1 MAGRSHGSCKI
12 TMPLLQVQNL
22 SKFYGAV
29 PIIREATFAI
39 QSGEKWGLVGRNG
52 SGKSTLFKILT
63 GTEEYD
69 QGEIGWAQNSRI
81 GYLAQ
86 EPQFN
91 FEGTIY
97 QELRGL
103 FKDLDTLQNEIL
115 KIQAQMAD
123 PGLAPETL
131 EQLIEEFNS
140 LSERFEQ
147 NGGYQ
152 IEGRIQGVLRG
163 LEFPKERWNDR
174 ISVLSG
180 GERTRLALARIL
192 LAPSDMLFLDEPT
205 NYLDLM
211 AIEWLE
217 EYLRNYK
224 GAVLLISHDRYFLD
238 RIITGI
244 YEIEFCNLK
253 RYRGNYSE
261 YRKQKD
267 NAYQANLKAY
277 LEQQKEVN
285 RLSKFIREADH
296 DAKRKAHSL
305 EKRLKNM
312 APITR
317 PEQNDQR
324 MIMDFGGHQASSH
337 QVLEVN
343 ELTKSFGGKRL
354 FQGISFTI
362 KAGEKVGLIGPNG
375 IGKTTLLKMILGLE
389 SPDLGWVRLGYEV
402 YPGYFSQLD
411 NAEELTGTPFSQ
423 ILGAGDLDNTEA
435 RTLLG
440 HFLFRGDDVFKSVAD
455 LSGGEKRRLGFLK
468 LMLSKANFLILDEPT
483 NHLDLES
490 IEVLEIALR
499 NFDGTVFMVSHDRYF
514 LNQLVDRYLVLEAG
528 KLFSVNS
535 YEEYLDWR
543 NRQESPTSQAD
554 KSLSESQVLRLQN
567 KEKQRDLKRKQ
578 RLLEGLETDI
588 HRFENRQKELR
599 EILND
604 PATHAD
610 YKVSV
615 ELSRELTEIE
625 THLAGL
631 YQEWEELQEE
641 IGC

>member
-1 MAGRSHGSCKI
+1 
-12 TMPLLQVQNL
+12 MPLLQVQNL

-29 PIIREATFAI
+29 PIIRQATFAV
-39 QSGEKWGLVGRNG
+39 QPGEKWGLVGRNG
-52 SGKSTLFKILT
+52 SGKTTLFKILT
-63 GTEEYD
+63 GIEESD
-69 QGEIGWAQNSRI
+69 EGEIGWAQNSRV

-97 QELRGL
+97 QELRGI
-103 FKDLDTLQNEIL
+103 FTDLDALQNEIL
-115 KIQAQMAD
+115 KIQAQMAE
-123 PGLAPETL
+123 PELAPDTL
-131 EQLIEEFNS
+131 NQLIEEFHG

-163 LEFPKERWNDR
+163 LEFPKERWQDR
-174 ISVLSG
+174 VGVLSG
-180 GERTRLALARIL
+180 GERTRLALAKIL
-192 LAPSDMLFLDEPT
+192 LAPSDILFLDEPT

-217 EYLRNYK
+217 DYLREYK

-238 RIITGI
+238 RIVTGI
-244 YEIEFCNLK
+244 YEIEFCNVK

-261 YRKQKD
+261 FRKQKD
-267 NAYQANLKAY
+267 SAYQANLKAY

-285 RLSKFIREADH
+285 RLSKFIREADN

-305 EKRLKNM
+305 EKRLKSIT
-312 APITR
+312 PIAR
-317 PEQNDQR
+317 PEQNNQK
-324 MIMDFGGHQASSH
+324 MIMDFGVHQASSH
-337 QVLEVN
+337 QVLEVS
-343 ELTKSFGGKRL
+343 ELTKSFGSKRL
-354 FQGISFTI
+354 FHGISFKI

-389 SPDLGWVRLGYEV
+389 APEHGWVRLGYEV
-402 YPGYFSQLD
+402 YPGYFAQLD
-411 NAEELTGTPFSQ
+411 NTAELTGTPFSH
-423 ILGAGDLDNTEA
+423 IMAAGDMDNTEA

-455 LSGGEKRRLGFLK
+455 LSGGERRRLGFLK

-483 NHLDLES
+483 NHLDVES
-490 IEVLEIALR
+490 IEVLETALK
-499 NFDGTVFMVSHDRYF
+499 NFEGTVFMVSHDRYF
-514 LNQLVDRYLVLEAG
+514 LNQLVDRYLVLETG
-528 KLFSVNS
+528 RLFSVNN
-535 YEEYLDWR
+535 YQEYLDWR
-543 NRQESPTSQAD
+543 ARQESSAGQAD
-554 KSLSESQVLRLQN
+554 KPLSESQVSRLQN

-578 RLLEGLETDI
+578 RMIESLETDI
-588 HRFENRQKELR
+588 HAFENRQKELR

-610 YKVSV
+610 YKVST
-615 ELSRELTEIE
+615 ELSRELTETE
-625 THLAGL
+625 TRLAGF
-631 YQEWEELQEE
+631 YQEWEALQEE
-641 IGC
+641 MDCLDEKS

>member
-1 MAGRSHGSCKI
+1 
-12 TMPLLQVQNL
+12 MPLLQVQNL

-39 QSGEKWGLVGRNG
+39 QPGEKWGLVGRNG
-52 SGKSTLFKILT
+52 SGKTTLFKILT
-63 GTEEYD
+63 GIEEYD
-69 QGEIGWAQNSRI
+69 QGEISWVQNARI

-86 EPQFN
+86 EPEFN
-91 FEGTIY
+91 FAGTIY
-97 QELRGL
+97 EELRGL
-103 FKDLDTLQNEIL
+103 FKEFDALQDEIL
-115 KIQAQMAD
+115 KVQAQMSA

-131 EQLIEEFNS
+131 NRLVEEFHS

-163 LEFPKERWNDR
+163 LEFPKERWQDR
-174 ISVLSG
+174 VSVLSG

-192 LAPSDMLFLDEPT
+192 LAPSDILFLDEPT

-217 EYLRNYK
+217 EYLREYK
-224 GAVLLISHDRYFLD
+224 GAILLISHDRYFLD
-238 RIITGI
+238 QIVTGI
-244 YEIEFCNLK
+244 YEIEFCNVK

-261 YRKQKD
+261 FRKQKD
-267 NAYQANLKAY
+267 SAYQATLKAY
-277 LEQQKEVN
+277 QEQQKEVN
-285 RLSKFIREADH
+285 RLSKFIREADS

-312 APITR
+312 TPIAR
-317 PEQNDQR
+317 PQQNDQR
-324 MIMDFGGHQASSH
+324 MILDFKSHQAGSH
-337 QVLEVN
+337 QVVEVN

-354 FQGISFTI
+354 FQGIGFTI
-362 KAGEKVGLIGPNG
+362 KSGEKIGLIGSNG
-375 IGKTTLLKMILGLE
+375 VGKTTLLKIILGLE
-389 SPDLGWVRLGYEV
+389 QPDHGWVRLGYEV

-411 NAEELTGTPFSQ
+411 NAADLTGTPFSQ
-423 ILGAGDLDNTEA
+423 IMAAGDLDNTGA

-455 LSGGEKRRLGFLK
+455 LSGGERRRLGFLK

-490 IEVLEIALR
+490 IEVLEQALE
-499 NFDGTVFMVSHDRYF
+499 NFEGTVFMVSHDRYF

-528 KLFSVNS
+528 KLFPVNT
-535 YEEYLDWR
+535 YQEYLDWR
-543 NRQESPTSQAD
+543 NRQESSAGQAD
-554 KSLSESQVLRLQN
+554 RPLSDSQVSRMQN
-567 KEKQRDLKRKQ
+567 KERQRDLKRKQ
-578 RLLEGLETDI
+578 RLLEGVETDI
-588 HRFENRQKELR
+588 HSFENRQKELR

-610 YKVSV
+610 YKVSA

-625 THLAGL
+625 SRLTGL
-631 YQEWEELQEE
+631 YQEWEALQEE
-641 IGC
+641 LGCLSEKS

>member
-1 MAGRSHGSCKI
+1 
-12 TMPLLQVQNL
+12 MPLLQVQNL
-22 SKFYGAV
+22 TKYYGAV

-39 QSGEKWGLVGRNG
+39 QPGEKWGLVGRNG
-52 SGKSTLFKILT
+52 SGKTTLFKILT
-63 GTEEYD
+63 GIEEYD
-69 QGEIGWAQNSRI
+69 GGEVQWAQNSKI

-86 EPQFN
+86 DPRFD

-97 QELRGL
+97 QELRGI
-103 FKDLDTLQNEIL
+103 FTGLDALHNEIL
-115 KIQAQMAD
+115 NVQDQMTRPD
-123 PGLAPETL
+123 LVPDKLN
-131 EQLIEEFNS
+131 QLIEEFHV
-140 LSERFEQ
+140 LSERFEKE
-147 NGGYQ
+147 GGYQ

-163 LEFPKERWNDR
+163 LGLPKERWQDPVG
-174 ISVLSG
+174 VLSG
-180 GERTRLALARIL
+180 GERTRLALAKL
-192 LAPSDMLFLDEPT
+192 LLSPADILFLDEPT

-217 EYLRNYK
+217 DYLREYK

-238 RIITGI
+238 RIVSGI
-244 YEIEFCNLK
+244 YEIEFCNVK

-277 LEQQKEVN
+277 LEQQKEIN
-285 RLSKFIREADH
+285 RLSKFIREADS

-312 APITR
+312 TPIAR
-317 PEQNDQR
+317 PIQNDQK
-324 MIMDFGGHQASSH
+324 IILDFGGRQGTSN
-337 QVLEVN
+337 QVLEVSD
-343 ELTKSFGGKRL
+343 LSKSFSGKHL
-354 FQGISFTI
+354 FRGISFKI

-375 IGKTTLLKMILGLE
+375 IGKTTLLKIILGIE
-389 SPDLGWVRLGYEV
+389 PPDHGWVRFGYEV

-411 NAEELTGTPFSQ
+411 SPAEQTGTPFSQ
-423 ILGAGDLDNTEA
+423 IMAAGDMDNTEA

-455 LSGGEKRRLGFLK
+455 LSGGERRRLGFLK

-490 IEVLEIALR
+490 IEVLELALK
-499 NFDGTVFMVSHDRYF
+499 NFDGTVLMVSHDRYF
-514 LNQLVDRYLVLEAG
+514 LQQLVDKYLVLEAG
-528 KLFSVNS
+528 KLFPVNS
-535 YEEYLDWR
+535 YQEYLDWR
-543 NRQESPTSQAD
+543 ANQEISAVKAD
-554 KSLSESQVLRLQN
+554 KPIRESQISRLQN

-578 RLLEGLETDI
+578 RQLESLEADI
-588 HRFENRQKELR
+588 HALENRLKQLQ

-610 YKVSV
+610 YKVSAD
-615 ELSRELTEIE
+615 LSQELTGLES
-625 THLAGL
+625 HLAEL
-631 YQEWEELQEE
+631 YQQWEELQEE
-641 IGC
+641 IEGL